1 MTFAVT
7 NIKSQKQNF
16 GWEKRE
22 ISQTK
27 SYTDTNRY
35 LVLCTCIHIHKRI
48 SHTDIY
54 KNSTYE
60 QPFKDRHE
68 DKIAEHRIKI
78 HNDTL

>member
-1 MTFAVT
+1 M
-7 NIKSQKQNF
+7 N
-16 GWEKRE
+16 
-22 ISQTK
+22 
-27 SYTDTNRY
+27 
-35 LVLCTCIHIHKRI
+35 CIYIQVHKRI
-48 SHTDIY
+48 RHTDIY